1 MVHYIGDA
9 GANSHD
15 GTVFKDT
22 LEGLGGNDTLEGAD
36 NNDSILGGDGEDRL
50 IGGAGK
56 DTIFGGAER
65 DLIGDTE
72 DTDVDHLNGDDGDD
86 DISGAWKD
94 VLDGGAGALDRFSL
108 RFDMLP
114 AVNLNFAGLNSGG
127 SYTVART
134 TVSGFERGAFFLTPG
149 DDKITAADGMRC
161 QYNGMDGADTLIGG
175 DQDDTLTGGGGSSD
189 VGDVMKGGAGNDRA
203 NGGPGDSMQ
212 GGDGTDTFELH
223 FESISTDMD
232 VDFSPIDTS
241 GFVSFGVGGFMN
253 GFEQGNA
260 TFGSGND
267 KVKTGATALTFV
279 TGGFG
284 NDTMIS
290 GDGGDRLDGGM
301 GNDVIRGGLGADEA
315 TFFNI
320 AGAITLD
327 LSNTGFQDTGGA
339 GVDKFSEVENVFGS
353 FFDDRFTGDA
363 QNNRL
368 TGWLGGD
375 TLIGGVGNDLLI
387 GGSFTTDTA
396 VEADRLSG
404 GAGQDTL
411 AAGGGADVLVW
422 SSTFHTTVAAPDQI
436 LALEAIDVLHL
447 KDIDADVTTAGDQ
460 AFTVVV
466 AFSSTAGEL
475 ARILV
480 SGTTHFVM
488 DVDGDGVADADITA
502 LGDHT
507 GHTGFVL

>member
-9 GANSHD
+9 GANSHS
-15 GTVFKDT
+15 GTAFKDT
-22 LEGLGGNDTLEGAD
+22 LEGLGGNDTLSGAD
-36 NNDSILGGDGEDRL
+36 NNDAIFGDEGTDFLNGGL
-50 IGGAGK
+50 GK
-56 DTIFGGAER
+56 DTVSGG
-65 DLIGDTE
+65 TE
-72 DTDVDHLNGDDGDD
+72 SDFISDVSDTDIDHLNGDAGDD
-86 DISGAWKD
+86 VVSGAWKD
-94 VLDGGAGALDRFSL
+94 ILDGGAGTNDRFEVRFDALDSINFDFS
-108 RFDMLP
+108 
-114 AVNLNFAGLNSGG
+114 GLTSGG
-127 SYTVART
+127 AFTVART
-134 TVSGFERGAFFLTPG
+134 SLNGFERGAFFLTDG
-149 DDKITAADGMRC
+149 DDKITAAGLDAQYFGLDG
-161 QYNGMDGADTLIGG
+161 NDKLLGG
-175 DQDDTLTGGGGSSD
+175 DQDDTLSGGSNLVD
-189 VGDVMKGGAGNDRA
+189 DADVMKGGAGNDRA
-203 NGGPGDSMQ
+203 NGGPGDKMQ

-223 FESISTDMD
+223 FEGVSAGMD
-232 VDFSPIDTS
+232 IDFSPIDTG
-241 GFVSFGVGGFMN
+241 GFVNLGLGGFMN

-260 TFGSGND
+260 TFGSGD
-267 KVKTGATALTFV
+267 DRIKTGATALTFL

-290 GDGGDRLDGGM
+290 GAGGDRLDGGM

-353 FFDDRFTGDA
+353 LFEDRLTGDA
-363 QNNRL
+363 QGNRL

-396 VEADRLSG
+396 VEVDRLSG

-436 LALEAIDVLHL
+436 TMLEAIDVIHL

-460 AFTVVV
+460 AFTIVGALTGV
-466 AFSSTAGEL
+466 AGQMAVIFNVTKTQWL
-475 ARILV
+475 LD
-480 SGTTHFVM
+480 T
-488 DVDGDGVADADITA
+488 DGDGTA
-502 LGDHT
+502 NGMFEAAGDHT
-507 GHTGFVL
+507 AHAEYVL